1 MYHDEL
7 TDLFQKA
14 IELTEKLKKQDN
26 GFVEEYNKSSKKN
39 AKLTQQVNRLRT
51 ERDSLRKHLEQSS
64 CKIQDHEQKIYELNV
79 MLDNTT
85 AAVSS
90 LTAALSIKEGE

>member
-26 GFVEEYNKSSKKN
+26 GFVEEYNKSSKRN
-39 AKLTQQVNRLRT
+39 TELTQQVNRLKI

-64 CKIQDHEQKIYELNV
+64 RKIQDHEQKIYELNV